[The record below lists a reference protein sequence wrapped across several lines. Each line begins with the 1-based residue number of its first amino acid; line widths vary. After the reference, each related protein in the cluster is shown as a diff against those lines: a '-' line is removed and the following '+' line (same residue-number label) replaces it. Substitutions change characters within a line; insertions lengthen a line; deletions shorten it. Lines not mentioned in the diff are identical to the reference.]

1 MASTSVASTSGRGW
15 RDRAREDPSLSEI
28 LYVLQRR
35 RLLIVGVVL
44 VLAGIALLFG
54 LFREPVYT
62 AEAKVSV
69 RPQEKLDSEE
79 AKLAFLEEVRGAV
92 VTQEMLS
99 EVRRRAGWEAKPKA
113 FSERLDPRTVVD
125 TDGGPGLQ
133 IRFLGDEPGQ
143 AALAANAYAEL
154 FVEGVE
160 DLGDRP
166 LADGVPV
173 AEAVVQQKALPGEYS
188 PRPLIY
194 AAIVAGAGLLIG
206 GAAALILEGRAS
218 GWRGVRDAELTLR
231 VPVLGTI
238 PDYSSKKTEG

>member
-1 MASTSVASTSGRGW
+1 VASTSGRRYGA
-15 RDRAREDPSLSEI
+15 RDDPSLSEI

-35 RLLIVGVVL
+35 SLLILGVVL

-54 LFREPVYT
+54 LFSEPVYT
-62 AEAKVSV
+62 AEARVSV
-69 RPQEKLDSEE
+69 RPQERLEGEE
-79 AKLAFLEEVRGAV
+79 AMLAFLEEVRGDV

-99 EVRRRAGWEAKPKA
+99 EVRRRAGWEAGPQA

-125 TDGGPGLQ
+125 TGSGPGLE
-133 IRFLGDEPGQ
+133 IRFLGNEPGQ

-160 DLGDRP
+160 DLGD
-166 LADGVPV
+166 GVPV
-173 AEAVVQQKALPGEYS
+173 AEASVEQRALPGDYS

-194 AAIVAGAGLLIG
+194 AAIAAGAGLLIG

-238 PDYSSKKTEG
+238 PDYSSKETEG

>member
-1 MASTSVASTSGRGW
+1 VASTSVASTSGRGW

-62 AEAKVSV
+62 AEAKVSI
-69 RPQEKLDSEE
+69 RPQEELDSEE

-99 EVRRRAGWEAKPKA
+99 EVRRRAGWEAEPKA

-125 TDGGPGLQ
+125 TDGEPGLQ

-160 DLGDRP
+160 NLGNRP

-194 AAIVAGAGLLIG
+194 AAIAAGAGLLIG

>member
-1 MASTSVASTSGRGW
+1 VTSTSGRGW
-15 RDRAREDPSLSEI
+15 RDKAREDPSLSEI

-69 RPQEKLDSEE
+69 RPQVNLDDE
-79 AKLAFLEEVRGAV
+79 AMLAFLEEVRGAV

-99 EVRRRAGWEAKPKA
+99 EVRRRAGWEAEPKA
-113 FSERLDPRTVVD
+113 FSERLDPRTVAD
-125 TDGGPGLQ
+125 SDGGPGLQ
-133 IRFLGDEPGQ
+133 IRFHGDDPGQ

-154 FVEGVE
+154 FVERVE

-166 LADGVPV
+166 PAGGVQV
-173 AEAVVQQKALPGEYS
+173 AEALVEQKALPGDYR

-194 AAIVAGAGLLIG
+194 AAIAAGVGLLIG

-238 PDYSSKKTEG
+238 PDYSSKRTEG

>member
-1 MASTSVASTSGRGW
+1 
-15 RDRAREDPSLSEI
+15 
-28 LYVLQRR
+28 LQRR

-69 RPQEKLDSEE
+69 RPQAKLDDE
-79 AKLAFLEEVRGAV
+79 AMLAFLEEVRGAV

-99 EVRRRAGWEAKPKA
+99 EVRRRAGWEAEPKA
-113 FSERLDPRTVVD
+113 FSERLDPRTVAD
-125 TDGGPGLQ
+125 SDGGPGLQ
-133 IRFLGDEPGQ
+133 IRFHGDDPGQ

-154 FVEGVE
+154 FVERVE
-160 DLGDRP
+160 DLGDRLP
-166 LADGVPV
+166 AGGVQV
-173 AEAVVQQKALPGEYS
+173 AEALVEQKALPGDYR

-194 AAIVAGAGLLIG
+194 AAIAAGVGLLIG

-238 PDYSSKKTEG
+238 PDYSSKRTEG

>member
-1 MASTSVASTSGRGW
+1 VASTSGR
-15 RDRAREDPSLSEI
+15 RDRARDDPSLSEI

-44 VLAGIALLFG
+44 ILAGIALLFG

-62 AEAKVSV
+62 AEARVSV
-69 RPQEKLDSEE
+69 MPQEKLDGEE

-92 VTQEMLS
+92 VTQEMLG
-99 EVRRRAGWEAKPKA
+99 EVRRRAGWEASPKA

-125 TDGGPGLQ
+125 VGSGPGLE
-133 IRFLGDEPGQ
+133 IRFHGDEPGQ
-143 AALAANAYAEL
+143 SALAANAYAEL
-154 FVEGVE
+154 FAEGV
-160 DLGDRP
+160 DNLGNGP

-173 AEAVVQQKALPGEYS
+173 AEAVVEQKALPGDYS

-194 AAIVAGAGLLIG
+194 AAIAAGVGLLIG
-206 GAAALILEGRAS
+206 GAAALVLEGRAS

-238 PDYSSKKTEG
+238 PDYSTKKTGG

>member
-1 MASTSVASTSGRGW
+1 VASTSVASTSGRGW

-69 RPQEKLDSEE
+69 RPQEELDSEE

-99 EVRRRAGWEAKPKA
+99 EVRRRAGWEAEPKA

-125 TDGGPGLQ
+125 TDDEPGLQ

-194 AAIVAGAGLLIG
+194 AAIAAGAGLLIG

>member
-1 MASTSVASTSGRGW
+1 MTSTSGRPR
-15 RDRAREDPSLSEI
+15 RDKAREDPSLSEI

-69 RPQEKLDSEE
+69 RPQEKLDGEE
-79 AKLAFLEEVRGAV
+79 SRLAFLEEVRGAV

-99 EVRRRAGWEAKPKA
+99 EVRRRAGWEAEPKA

-125 TDGGPGLQ
+125 TDGRPGLE

-160 DLGDRP
+160 DLGD
-166 LADGVPV
+166 GVPV
-173 AEAVVQQKALPGEYS
+173 AEAVVEQKALPGDYS

-194 AAIVAGAGLLIG
+194 AAIAAGAGLLIG

>member
-1 MASTSVASTSGRGW
+1 VASTSGRDW
-15 RDRAREDPSLSEI
+15 RDGARDDPSLSEI

-35 RLLIVGVVL
+35 RLLVVGVVL
-44 VLAGIALLFG
+44 VLAGFALLFG

-62 AEAKVSV
+62 AEASVSV
-69 RPQEKLDSEE
+69 RPQEELDGEE
-79 AKLAFLEEVRGAV
+79 AMLAFLEEVRGAV

-99 EVRRRAGWEAKPKA
+99 EVRRRAGWEDRPKE

-125 TDGGPGLQ
+125 ADGGPGLQ
-133 IRFLGDEPGQ
+133 IRFLSNEPGQ

-173 AEAVVQQKALPGEYS
+173 AEAVIEQRAVPGDYS

-194 AAIVAGAGLLIG
+194 AAIAAGAGLLIG
-206 GAAALILEGRAS
+206 GAAALILEGRAR
-218 GWRGVRDAELTLR
+218 GWRGVRDAELSLR
-231 VPVLGTI
+231 VPVLGAI

>member
-1 MASTSVASTSGRGW
+1 MTSTSGRGW
-15 RDRAREDPSLSEI
+15 RDRARDDPSLSEI

-35 RLLIVGVVL
+35 RLLVFGAVL

-69 RPQEKLDSEE
+69 RPQEKLDGEE
-79 AKLAFLEEVRGAV
+79 ARLTFLEEVRGAV
-92 VTQEMLS
+92 VTQEMLA
-99 EVRRRAGWEAKPKA
+99 EVRRRAGWEAGPKA

-125 TDGGPGLQ
+125 ADGGPGLQ
-133 IRFLGDEPGQ
+133 IRFFGNEPGQ

-154 FVEGVE
+154 FVKGVE
-160 DLGDRP
+160 NLG
-166 LADGVPV
+166 DGVPV
-173 AEAVVQQKALPGEYS
+173 AEAVVEQRAVPGDYS

-194 AAIVAGAGLLIG
+194 AAIAAGAGLLIG

-238 PDYSSKKTEG
+238 PDYSSKKTDG

>member
-1 MASTSVASTSGRGW
+1 VTSTSGRGW
-15 RDRAREDPSLSEI
+15 QDKARGDPSLSEI

-69 RPQEKLDSEE
+69 RPQAKLDDE
-79 AKLAFLEEVRGAV
+79 AMLAFLEEVRGAV

-99 EVRRRAGWEAKPKA
+99 EVRRRAGWEAEPKA
-113 FSERLDPRTVVD
+113 FSERLDPRTVAD
-125 TDGGPGLQ
+125 SDGGPGLQ
-133 IRFLGDEPGQ
+133 IRFHGDDPGQ

-154 FVEGVE
+154 FVERVE

-166 LADGVPV
+166 PAGGVQV
-173 AEAVVQQKALPGEYS
+173 AEALVEQKALPGDYR

-194 AAIVAGAGLLIG
+194 AAIAAGVGLLIG

-238 PDYSSKKTEG
+238 PDYSSKRTEG

>member
-1 MASTSVASTSGRGW
+1 MASTSGR
-15 RDRAREDPSLSEI
+15 RDRARDDPSLSEI
-28 LYVLQRR
+28 LYVLQRW
-35 RLLIVGVVL
+35 RLLIVGFAL

-69 RPQEKLDSEE
+69 RPQADLDGEE
-79 AKLAFLEEVRGAV
+79 ARLAFLEEVRGAV

-99 EVRRRAGWEAKPKA
+99 EVRRRAGWEAEPKA

-125 TDGGPGLQ
+125 AGSGPGLE
-133 IRFLGDEPGQ
+133 IRFRGDEPGQ

-154 FVEGVE
+154 FVERVAN
-160 DLGDRP
+160 LG
-166 LADGVPV
+166 GSVP
-173 AEAVVQQKALPGEYS
+173 AAGAVVEQKALPGDYS

-194 AAIVAGAGLLIG
+194 AAIAAGAGLLIG
-206 GAAALILEGRAS
+206 GAAALILEGRAR

-238 PDYSSKKTEG
+238 PDYSSKKTGG

>member
-1 MASTSVASTSGRGW
+1 L
-15 RDRAREDPSLSEI
+15 RDRARDDPSLSEI

-35 RLLIVGVVL
+35 SLLIVGVVL

-54 LFREPVYT
+54 LFSEPVYT
-62 AEAKVSV
+62 AEARVSV
-69 RPQEKLDSEE
+69 SPQERLDGEE
-79 AKLAFLEEVRGAV
+79 AMLAFLEEVRGAV

-99 EVRRRAGWEAKPKA
+99 EVRRRAGWEAGPQA

-125 TDGGPGLQ
+125 TGSGPGLE
-133 IRFLGDEPGQ
+133 IRFLGNEPGQ

-160 DLGDRP
+160 DLGD
-166 LADGVPV
+166 GVPV
-173 AEAVVQQKALPGEYS
+173 AEASVEQRALPGDYS

-194 AAIVAGAGLLIG
+194 AAIAAGAGLLIG

-238 PDYSSKKTEG
+238 PDYSSKETEG

>member
-1 MASTSVASTSGRGW
+1 VTSTSGRGW
-15 RDRAREDPSLSEI
+15 RDKAREDPSLSEI

-69 RPQEKLDSEE
+69 RPQADLDGEE
-79 AKLAFLEEVRGAV
+79 ARLAFLEEVRGAV

-99 EVRRRAGWEAKPKA
+99 EVRRRAGWEAEPKA

-125 TDGGPGLQ
+125 SDGGPGLQ
-133 IRFLGDEPGQ
+133 IRFHGDDPGQ

-154 FVEGVE
+154 FVERVE

-166 LADGVPV
+166 PAGGVQV
-173 AEAVVQQKALPGEYS
+173 AEAAVEQKALSGDYS

-194 AAIVAGAGLLIG
+194 AGIAAGAGLLIG

-238 PDYSSKKTEG
+238 PDYSSKRTEG

>member
-1 MASTSVASTSGRGW
+1 MASTSGL
-15 RDRAREDPSLSEI
+15 RDRARDDPSLSEI

-35 RLLIVGVVL
+35 SLLIVGVVL

-54 LFREPVYT
+54 LFSEPVYT
-62 AEAKVSV
+62 AEARVSV
-69 RPQEKLDSEE
+69 SPQERLDGEE
-79 AKLAFLEEVRGAV
+79 AMLAFLEEVRGAV

-99 EVRRRAGWEAKPKA
+99 EVRRRAGWEAGPQA

-125 TDGGPGLQ
+125 TGSGPGLE
-133 IRFLGDEPGQ
+133 IRFLGNEPGQ

-160 DLGDRP
+160 DLGD
-166 LADGVPV
+166 GVPV
-173 AEAVVQQKALPGEYS
+173 AEASVEQRALPGDYS

-194 AAIVAGAGLLIG
+194 AAIAAGAGLLIG

-238 PDYSSKKTEG
+238 PDYSSKETEG

>member
-1 MASTSVASTSGRGW
+1 VTSTSGRGW
-15 RDRAREDPSLSEI
+15 RDKAREDPSLSEI

-69 RPQEKLDSEE
+69 RPQAKLDDE
-79 AKLAFLEEVRGAV
+79 AMLAFLEEVRGAV

-99 EVRRRAGWEAKPKA
+99 EVRRRAGWEAEPKA
-113 FSERLDPRTVVD
+113 FSERLDPRTVAD
-125 TDGGPGLQ
+125 SDGGPGLQ
-133 IRFLGDEPGQ
+133 IRFHGDDPGQ

-154 FVEGVE
+154 FVERVE

-166 LADGVPV
+166 PAGGVQV
-173 AEAVVQQKALPGEYS
+173 AEALVEQKALPGDYR

-194 AAIVAGAGLLIG
+194 AAIAAGVGLLIG

-238 PDYSSKKTEG
+238 PDYSSKRTEG

>member
-1 MASTSVASTSGRGW
+1 MASTSGRRYGA
-15 RDRAREDPSLSEI
+15 RDDPSLSEI

-35 RLLIVGVVL
+35 SLLIVGVVL

-54 LFREPVYT
+54 LFSEPVYT
-62 AEAKVSV
+62 AEARVGV
-69 RPQEKLDSEE
+69 RPQERLDGEE
-79 AKLAFLEEVRGAV
+79 AMLAFLEEVRGAV
-92 VTQEMLS
+92 VTQEMLG
-99 EVRRRAGWEAKPKA
+99 EVRRRAGWEAGPKA

-125 TDGGPGLQ
+125 TGSGPALE
-133 IRFLGDEPGQ
+133 IRFLGDEPRQ

-160 DLGDRP
+160 DLGDGP

-173 AEAVVQQKALPGEYS
+173 AEAVVEQRALPGDYS

-194 AAIVAGAGLLIG
+194 AAIAAGAGLLIG

-238 PDYSSKKTEG
+238 PDYTSKKTDG

>member
-1 MASTSVASTSGRGW
+1 VASTSVASTSGRGW

-69 RPQEKLDSEE
+69 RPQEELDSEE

-99 EVRRRAGWEAKPKA
+99 EVRRRAGWEAEPKA

-125 TDGGPGLQ
+125 TDSEPGLQ

-160 DLGDRP
+160 NLGNRP

-173 AEAVVQQKALPGEYS
+173 AEAVVQQKALPGKYS

-194 AAIVAGAGLLIG
+194 AAIAAGAGLLIG

>member
-1 MASTSVASTSGRGW
+1 MTSTSGRGW
-15 RDRAREDPSLSEI
+15 QDKARGDPSLSEI

-54 LFREPVYT
+54 LFPEPVYT

-69 RPQEKLDSEE
+69 RPQAKLDDE
-79 AKLAFLEEVRGAV
+79 AMLAFLEEVRGAV

-99 EVRRRAGWEAKPKA
+99 EVRRRAGWEAEPKA
-113 FSERLDPRTVVD
+113 FSERLDPRTVAD
-125 TDGGPGLQ
+125 SDGGPGLQ
-133 IRFLGDEPGQ
+133 IRFHGDDPGQ

-154 FVEGVE
+154 FVERVE

-166 LADGVPV
+166 PAGGVQV
-173 AEAVVQQKALPGEYS
+173 AEALVEQKALPGDYR

-194 AAIVAGAGLLIG
+194 AAIAAGVGLLIG

-238 PDYSSKKTEG
+238 PDYSSKRTEG

>member
-1 MASTSVASTSGRGW
+1 MASTSGR
-15 RDRAREDPSLSEI
+15 RDRARDDPSLSEI

-44 VLAGIALLFG
+44 ILAGIALLYG

-62 AEAKVSV
+62 AEARVSV
-69 RPQEKLDSEE
+69 MPQEKLDGEE

-92 VTQEMLS
+92 VTQEMLG
-99 EVRRRAGWEAKPKA
+99 EVRRRAGWEASPKA

-125 TDGGPGLQ
+125 VGSGPGLE
-133 IRFLGDEPGQ
+133 IRFRGDEPGQ
-143 AALAANAYAEL
+143 SALAANAYAEL
-154 FVEGVE
+154 FVEGV
-160 DLGDRP
+160 DNLGNGP

-173 AEAVVQQKALPGEYS
+173 AEAVLEHKALPGDYN

-194 AAIVAGAGLLIG
+194 AAIAAGVGLLIG
-206 GAAALILEGRAS
+206 GAAALVLEGRAS

-238 PDYSSKKTEG
+238 PDYSTKKTGG

>member
-1 MASTSVASTSGRGW
+1 MASTSGQ
-15 RDRAREDPSLSEI
+15 RDRARDDPSLSEI

-69 RPQEKLDSEE
+69 RPQVKLDDE
-79 AKLAFLEEVRGAV
+79 AMLAFLEEVRGAV

-99 EVRRRAGWEAKPKA
+99 EVRRRAGWEAEPKA

-125 TDGGPGLQ
+125 ADGGPGLQ

-173 AEAVVQQKALPGEYS
+173 AEAVVEQKALPGDYS

-194 AAIVAGAGLLIG
+194 AAIAAGAGLLIG

>member
-1 MASTSVASTSGRGW
+1 MASTSGR
-15 RDRAREDPSLSEI
+15 RDRARDDPSLSEI

-44 VLAGIALLFG
+44 ILAGIALLFG

-62 AEAKVSV
+62 AEARVSV
-69 RPQEKLDSEE
+69 MPQEKLDGEE

-92 VTQEMLS
+92 VTQEMLG
-99 EVRRRAGWEAKPKA
+99 EVRRRAGWEASPKA

-125 TDGGPGLQ
+125 VGSGPGLE
-133 IRFLGDEPGQ
+133 IRFRGDEPGQ
-143 AALAANAYAEL
+143 L
-154 FVEGVE
+154 FAEGV
-160 DLGDRP
+160 DNLGNGP

-173 AEAVVQQKALPGEYS
+173 AEAVVEQKALPGDYN

-194 AAIVAGAGLLIG
+194 AAIAAGVGLLIG
-206 GAAALILEGRAS
+206 GAAALVLEGRAS

-238 PDYSSKKTEG
+238 PDYSTKKTGG

>member
-1 MASTSVASTSGRGW
+1 VTSTSGR
-15 RDRAREDPSLSEI
+15 RDKAREDPSLSEI

-69 RPQEKLDSEE
+69 RPQAKLDGEE
-79 AKLAFLEEVRGAV
+79 AMLAFLEEVRGAV

-99 EVRRRAGWEAKPKA
+99 EVRRRAGWEAEPKA

-125 TDGGPGLQ
+125 SDGLPGLQ
-133 IRFLGDEPGQ
+133 IRFHGDDPGQ

-166 LADGVPV
+166 PAGGLQV
-173 AEAVVQQKALPGEYS
+173 AEALVEQKALPGDYR

-194 AAIVAGAGLLIG
+194 AAIAAGVGLLVG

-238 PDYSSKKTEG
+238 PDYSSKRTDG